1 MSRLKELPES
11 ELPRERLARH
21 GAGALSN
28 SELIAILLRVGMAGT
43 NVLELADQL
52 LRKYNNLTA
61 LARCSVAELSKIK
74 GVGPA
79 KAVQLAAAFA
89 LGNRLARETIANEP
103 FDNPAL
109 IYEMLAGEMRALNT
123 ESLRVVLL
131 NTRYHL
137 IRIEEISNGSTK
149 ETLAPVPEILKS
161 VIAGGAGAFILIHN
175 HPSGDP
181 SPSHADRALTRRIAE
196 AASLLQLEFL
206 DHIIFGA
213 PRQEMP
219 GYCSFREAG
228 IL

>member
-28 SELIAILLRVGMAGT
+28 SELIAILLRVGLEGT
-43 NVLELADQL
+43 NVLELADAL
-52 LRKYNNLTA
+52 LRKYNSLTA

-74 GVGPA
+74 GIGPA

-103 FDNPAL
+103 FDNPEL
-109 IYEMLAGEMRALNT
+109 IHQMLAGEMRALNT
-123 ESLRVVLL
+123 ESLRVILL
-131 NTRYHL
+131 DTRFHL
-137 IRIEEISNGSTK
+137 VRIDEISHGSAK
-149 ETLAPVPEILKS
+149 ETLAPLPEILKS
-161 VIAGGAGAFILIHN
+161 VISNGASAFVLIHN

-181 SPSHADRALTRRIAE
+181 APSQADRALTRRLAE
-196 AASLLQLEFL
+196 ATQLLQLNFL

-213 PRQEMP
+213 PTSTTP
-219 GYCSFREAG
+219 GYFSFRDAG